1 MNSTYSILKETD
13 WLSQPNSPVPAGFNV
28 SLQPDDLMEFATIDG
43 GVIDYYACE
52 EAVNM
57 GAGIFI
63 GGYFVGVSDFSQ
75 CYPQQTF
82 MRS

>member
-1 MNSTYSILKETD
+1 MNSTYSILKESD
-13 WLSQPNSPVPAGFNV
+13 CLGQPNVPVAGLNI

-52 EAVNM
+52 EAVNT